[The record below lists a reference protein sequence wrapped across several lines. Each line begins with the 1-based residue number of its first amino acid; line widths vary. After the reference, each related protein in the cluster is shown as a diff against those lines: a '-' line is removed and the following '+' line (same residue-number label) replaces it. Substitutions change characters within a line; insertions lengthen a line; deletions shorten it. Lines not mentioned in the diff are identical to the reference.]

1 MSTIIIGYMYLLFL
15 PFKSKLFYKS
25 FFFFD
30 VSWHNRNS
38 GDFSFVTPPFVASKS
53 LTKKANG

>member
-1 MSTIIIGYMYLLFL
+1 MLFL

-30 VSWHNRNS
+30 VSWHNRNP